1 MSEKVLERFH
11 GALVGAL
18 RQRHPEGIRRPFT
31 VAEIYHDLVPY
42 RSYRDALGVEM
53 NGDYEHALLRLLAG
67 EGDYLEVESE
77 HAVREIQEELA
88 SVNPNTGLYRA
99 FAAVDVRLNPDRIPE
114 QAGGWGQEADEPA
127 PHAGSPEGNGVLDDL
142 TQPASPPEA
151 PPVHEVSEPATQADA
166 MEQPSSSRDVCPWCR
181 EGLPKRDNLT
191 FCPFCGTDVRLVPCP
206 SCGEALEPE
215 WRFCIACGTP
225 SSDD

>member
-1 MSEKVLERFH
+1 
-11 GALVGAL
+11 
-18 RQRHPEGIRRPFT
+18 

-67 EGDYLEVESE
+67 EGHYLEVESE

-99 FAAVDVRLNPDRIPE
+99 FAAVDVRLNPDQVPE
-114 QAGGWGQEADEPA
+114 
-127 PHAGSPEGNGVLDDL
+127 HGSPSHPLPVERVQEPVPPAGDDEDDAPS
-142 TQPASPPEA
+142 QPAVAPDTAAEPEMSQ
-151 PPVHEVSEPATQADA
+151 PVTQAEA
-166 MEQPSSSRDVCPWCR
+166 MEQSSSSRDVCPWCR